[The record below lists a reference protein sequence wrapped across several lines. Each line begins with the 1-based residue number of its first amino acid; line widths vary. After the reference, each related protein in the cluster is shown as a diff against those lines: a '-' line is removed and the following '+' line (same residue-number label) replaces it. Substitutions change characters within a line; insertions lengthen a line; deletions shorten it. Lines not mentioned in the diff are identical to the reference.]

1 MKYKVAYID
10 EDKGWINTFYHTF
23 KNDFDIIKIEVNPE
37 SSVESIFKVLHAND
51 PDAIVTDYL
60 LEENAEVS
68 FNGNRI
74 VEEINKTRPH
84 FPIVMLTSYPT
95 QAISHTDDVH
105 IIYSKD
111 ILTVENDKD
120 QEELDIFKTKV
131 QSNISNY
138 YKKIV
143 DTNVRIEQLVE
154 KSNSKEGL
162 GLQEEEEL
170 TKLYI
175 LFDELNPEG
184 KDLPANLIHRDSISK
199 LGTFVNETRE
209 ILEELK
215 KLNQKKADDSI

>member
-1 MKYKVAYID
+1 MKYRVAYID

-23 KNDFDIIKIEVNPE
+23 KNDFDVTRVEVNSE
-37 SSVESIFKVLHAND
+37 SSVESILAKLQESNL
-51 PDAIVTDYL
+51 DAIVTDYL
-60 LEENAEVS
+60 LEENAEVP

-74 VEEINKTRPH
+74 VEEIKRIRPH

-95 QAISHTDDVH
+95 QAIGHTDDVH

-120 QEELDIFKTKV
+120 QEELDIFKTKIL
-131 QSNISNY
+131 SNISNY
-138 YKKIV
+138 YRKIEE
-143 DTNVRIEQLVE
+143 TNARIEQLIE
-154 KSNSKEGL
+154 KRNGQGL
-162 GLQEEEEL
+162 DIAEEEEL

-199 LGTFVNETRE
+199 LNEFVNETKE

-215 KLNQKKADDSI
+215 KLNQKK

>member
-1 MKYKVAYID
+1 MKYRIAYID

-23 KNDFDIIKIEVNPE
+23 KNDFDVTRIEVDSE
-37 SSVESIFKVLHAND
+37 SSIESIFVKLRESNL
-51 PDAIVTDYL
+51 DAIVTDYL
-60 LEENAEVS
+60 LEENAEVP
-68 FNGNRI
+68 FNGNKI
-74 VEEINKTRPH
+74 VEEIKRTRPY

-95 QAISHTDDVH
+95 QAIGHTDDVH

-111 ILTVENDKD
+111 ILTVENDK
-120 QEELDIFKTKV
+120 EELEIFKAKI

-138 YKKIV
+138 YRKIE
-143 DTNVRIEQLVE
+143 DTNTRIEQLIE
-154 KSNSKEGL
+154 KRNNKGL
-162 GLQEEEEL
+162 DIAEEEEL

-199 LGTFVNETRE
+199 LNEFVNETKE

-215 KLNQKKADDSI
+215 KLNQNK

>member
-1 MKYKVAYID
+1 MKYRIAYID

-23 KNDFDIIKIEVNPE
+23 KNDFDVTRIEVNSE
-37 SSVESIFKVLHAND
+37 SSVESIFVKLQESNL
-51 PDAIVTDYL
+51 DAIVTDYL
-60 LEENAEVS
+60 LEENAEVP
-68 FNGNRI
+68 FNGNKI
-74 VEEINKTRPH
+74 VEEIKRIRPH

-95 QAISHTDDVH
+95 QAIGHTDDVH

-120 QEELDIFKTKV
+120 QEELDIFKTKI

-138 YKKIV
+138 YRKIE
-143 DTNVRIEQLVE
+143 DTNTRIEQLIE
-154 KSNSKEGL
+154 KRNNQGL
-162 GLQEEEEL
+162 NISEEEEL

-175 LFDELNPEG
+175 LFDELNPDG

-199 LGTFVNETRE
+199 LNEFVSETKE

-215 KLNQKKADDSI
+215 KLNQKK

>member
-1 MKYKVAYID
+1 MKYRIAYID

-23 KNDFDIIKIEVNPE
+23 KNDFDVTRIEVNSN
-37 SSVESIFKVLHAND
+37 SSVESIFDKLHKSN
-51 PDAIVTDYL
+51 PDAVVTDYL

-68 FNGNRI
+68 FNGNKI
-74 VEEINKTRPH
+74 VEEIKRIRPY

-95 QAISHTDDVH
+95 QAIGHTDDVH

-120 QEELDIFKTKV
+120 KEELDIFKTKI

-138 YKKIV
+138 YRKIEG
-143 DTNVRIEQLVE
+143 TNTKIEQLIE
-154 KSNSKEGL
+154 KRNNQGL
-162 GLQEEEEL
+162 DIPEEEEL

-184 KDLPANLIHRDSISK
+184 KDLPANLIHRGSISK
-199 LGTFVNETRE
+199 LNEFVNETKE

-215 KLNQKKADDSI
+215 KLNNKK